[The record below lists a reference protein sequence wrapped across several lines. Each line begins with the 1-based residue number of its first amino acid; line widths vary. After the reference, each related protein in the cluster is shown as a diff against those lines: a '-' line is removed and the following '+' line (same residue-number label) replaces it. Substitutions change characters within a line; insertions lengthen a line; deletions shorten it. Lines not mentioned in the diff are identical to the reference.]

1 MNQIRWAAI
10 AISAIVTSV
19 TIWYFYE
26 ENRRA
31 EEKHV
36 IAMKVQQFFY
46 DQAVSQDLIRRNFHE
61 SD

>member
-19 TIWYFYE
+19 AIWYFYE